1 LIITGAAA
9 DFHQIISMKYLYI
22 LLGIIVTVSGNTAA
36 PTTGAKNFSVNAI
49 EGSYLNIGWSF
60 W

>member
-1 LIITGAAA
+1 
-9 DFHQIISMKYLYI
+9 MKYLYI
-22 LLGIIVTVSGNTAA
+22 LLGIIVTVSGNAVA